1 MKVVIFEKLKFY
13 MHGHAHMD
21 IIIYGVSKQKMKTA
35 YFLNLYSG
43 ILSRHFPPR
52 AKQRAFSNAPI
63 CLASTLPLIVAFNYA
78 MLGWHTT
85 LSMT

>member
-43 ILSRHFPPR
+43 ILSRHFFF
-52 AKQRAFSNAPI
+52 K
-63 CLASTLPLIVAFNYA
+63 
-78 MLGWHTT
+78 
-85 LSMT
+85 